1 MSDVSVTFRHLEATP
16 ALRAYVEEKAAKI
29 KKYFGGPNEVN
40 VVLSLEKHRYTAEI
54 TLKAGRTVVNATE
67 ETNDMYSAIDLVVD
81 KINRQIK
88 KYKDKLKNHK
98 ASPADKK
105 ITGRYNILSSNSI
118 GSDKQLEIIKTEH
131 VFAKP
136 MSLEEA
142 VMQLGL
148 AHNDFLVFIND
159 DTGKINV
166 IYHRKDGD
174 LGLIEPEV

>member
-1 MSDVSVTFRHLEATP
+1 MSDVFVTFRHLEATP
-16 ALRAYVEEKAAKI
+16 ALKAYAEEKAAKI
-29 KKYFGGPNEVN
+29 NKYFGGLNEVN

-54 TLKAGRTVVNATE
+54 TLKAGRTTVNARE

-88 KYKDKLKNHK
+88 KYKDKMKDHK
-98 ASPADKK
+98 ASPAERK
-105 ITGRYNILSSNSI
+105 IAGRDNIVSSSSI
-118 GSDKQLEIIKTEH
+118 GDDKRPAIIKTEQ
-131 VFAKP
+131 VPAKP

-142 VMQLGL
+142 IMQLGV
-148 AHNDFLVFIND
+148 AQNDFLVFIND
-159 DTGKINV
+159 ETGKISV

>member
-54 TLKAGRTVVNATE
+54 TLKAGRTTVNARE

-88 KYKDKLKNHK
+88 KYKDKIKDHK
-98 ASPADKK
+98 ANPASRK
-105 ITGRYNILSSNSI
+105 ITSRYNILSSS
-118 GSDKQLEIIKTEH
+118 S
-131 VFAKP
+131 
-136 MSLEEA
+136 
-142 VMQLGL
+142 
-148 AHNDFLVFIND
+148 
-159 DTGKINV
+159 
-166 IYHRKDGD
+166 
-174 LGLIEPEV
+174 

>member
-16 ALRAYVEEKAAKI
+16 ALKAYAEEKAAKI
-29 KKYFGGPNEVN
+29 NKYFGGLNEVN

-54 TLKAGRTVVNATE
+54 TLKAGRTTVNARE
-67 ETNDMYSAIDLVVD
+67 ETSDMYSAIDLVVD

-88 KYKDKLKNHK
+88 KYKDKMKDHK
-98 ASPADKK
+98 SASADKK
-105 ITGRYNILSSNSI
+105 IAGRDNIVSSSSI
-118 GSDKQLEIIKTEH
+118 GDNKQPAIIKTEH
-131 VFAKP
+131 VFVKP

-148 AHNDFLVFIND
+148 GQNDFLVFIND

-174 LGLIEPEV
+174 LGLVEPEV

>member
-16 ALRAYVEEKAAKI
+16 ALKAYAEEKASKI
-29 KKYFGGPNEVN
+29 NKYFGGLNEVN
-40 VVLSLEKHRYTAEI
+40 VVLSLEKHRYTADI
-54 TLKAGRTVVNATE
+54 TLKAGRTTVNARE
-67 ETNDMYSAIDLVVD
+67 ETSDMYSAIDLVVD

-88 KYKDKLKNHK
+88 KYKDKMKDHK
-98 ASPADKK
+98 ASPAERK
-105 ITGRYNILSSNSI
+105 IAGRYNIVSSSSI
-118 GSDKQLEIIKTEH
+118 GDDKGPEIIRTEQ
-131 VFAKP
+131 VLAKP

-148 AHNDFLVFIND
+148 VQNDFLVFIND

-174 LGLIEPEV
+174 LGLVEPEI

>member
-16 ALRAYVEEKAAKI
+16 ALKAYAEEKAAKI
-29 KKYFGGPNEVN
+29 NKYFGGLNEVN
-40 VVLSLEKHRYTAEI
+40 VVLSLEKHRYMAEI
-54 TLKAGRTVVNATE
+54 TLKAGRTTVNARE
-67 ETNDMYSAIDLVVD
+67 ETSDMYSAIDLVVD

-88 KYKDKLKNHK
+88 KYKDKMKNHK
-98 ASPADKK
+98 SSPADKK
-105 ITGRYNILSSNSI
+105 IASRDNIVSPRDTGDDRRP
-118 GSDKQLEIIKTEH
+118 EIIKTEH

-142 VMQLGL
+142 VMQLGV
-148 AHNDFLVFIND
+148 AQNDFLVFIND
-159 DTGKINV
+159 DTGKLNV